1 MDNFSQYFKKSFNIN
16 TAFMGGNANN
26 SPDALVSFMNKNIIW
41 FVVAVI
47 VGISIF
53 FIVYLVK
60 ERHNKGG
67 PKKIKAD
74 YSIYRVDDELK
85 HEAINNN
92 EIECPKALNKY
103 SFVFFV
109 ELQEFYCDTGYWK
122 ALMIKGDELN
132 RSTVKCGSYRNEEEI
147 KLEKC
152 FENYDGKI
160 DQDLKQYIENNK
172 ESIDIKRDLSKRL
185 HLICKA
191 HKLDL
196 DKQEGTKQLCHAA
209 SKCRLFKSEDDFE
222 RMSEGQCVKFV
233 NEHKDYCDM
242 VYKLEDKVARDSNP
256 AFGNKKDS
264 YYDEYDN
271 ICSEDTLLDKY
282 PELLPRNLDSLK
294 EIKLISLAEKM
305 DVINGENKEDKT
317 LEGCYDFTYINKLI
331 ANDIAD
337 NKITEDFKIKLSE
350 KNILAECNRY
360 SLGKSNY
367 FGINNGNCYTIPL
380 SKEEDIDIN
389 SKKSNLKCINEN
401 TEINKTSK
409 GSRIPNQ
416 DNKIFISKALRP
428 EENILLTC
436 WEDIINTYPT
446 QNPGVWLHPYINDLR
461 IVVTT
466 VSNDPQSK
474 YDEYINEMI
483 HPFKNTN
490 LRNLRNYIISPLTND
505 EMKQITNHAF
515 YSPSVSS
522 NKCQKGMKTTNNIT
536 YYREYFDVKNI
547 PIKEKFNLAIVI
559 NERLVEVYING
570 DLHTSQVLF
579 GEPNYNSGPLHIS
592 PGLNEKEGN
601 LNLNGIITDFK
612 YYNKA
617 INFQNIRNI
626 IKEKSVIQSDDNVI
640 LQKEHT
646 HSVGIEHDHHM
657 DVIKDTDHKHGLSD
671 KNIDK
676 DYYLED

>member
-1 MDNFSQYFKKSFNIN
+1 MDNFSQYFKKSSNMN
-16 TAFMGGNANN
+16 NAFVGGNSNN
-26 SPDALVSFMNKNIIW
+26 NPNAIVSFMTKNIIW

-47 VGISIF
+47 VGMSIF
-53 FIVYLVK
+53 YIVYLVK
-60 ERHNKGG
+60 ERNNRGG

-85 HEAINNN
+85 HKPINNDK
-92 EIECPKALNKY
+92 IECPKALNKY

-132 RSTVKCGSYRNEEEI
+132 RSTVKCGSYRNEETI
-147 KLEKC
+147 DLENC
-152 FENYDGKI
+152 FDNYDGNI
-160 DQDLKQYIENNK
+160 DTDLKQYIKNNDP
-172 ESIDIKRDLSKRL
+172 INIKRDLSKRL

-196 DKQEGTKQLCHAA
+196 GKKKEGTKQLCHAA
-209 SKCRLFKSEDDFE
+209 SKCGLFTGGDDLE

-233 NEHKDYCDM
+233 NEHKDYCEK

-256 AFGNKKDS
+256 EFGNKKDS

-294 EIKLISLAEKM
+294 EIKLINLAEKM
-305 DVINGENKEDKT
+305 DVVNGENKEDKT
-317 LEGCYDFTYINKLI
+317 LEGCYN
-331 ANDIAD
+331 
-337 NKITEDFKIKLSE
+337 ITHILGLVQAPPSFNSSTDE
-350 KNILAECNRY
+350 NILAECNRY

-367 FGINNGNCYTIPL
+367 FGIKNGNCYTIPL
-380 SKEEDIDIN
+380 LSEENIN
-389 SKKSNLKCINEN
+389 TNLKKSNLECINGTN
-401 TEINKTSK
+401 K

-416 DNKIFISKALRP
+416 NDKIFISKALRP

-466 VSNDPQSK
+466 ISNDPQSK
-474 YDEYINEMI
+474 YDEYVNEMI
-483 HPFKNTN
+483 HPFKDTN
-490 LRNLRNYIISPLTND
+490 LRNLRNYIISPLTNE
-505 EMKQITNHAF
+505 EMEKLKRNIPNHAF

-522 NKCQKGMKTTNNIT
+522 NKCANGMKTNDNIT

-559 NERLVEVYING
+559 NERLVEIYING

-579 GEPNYNSGPLHIS
+579 GEPNYNSGPLHIN

-626 IKEKSVIQSDDNVI
+626 IKEKSVVQTDDNVI
-640 LQKEHT
+640 LPKEHSHT
-646 HSVGIEHDHHM
+646 VGVEHDHHM
-657 DVIKDTDHKHGLSD
+657 DVIKDTDHKHGLSE
-671 KNIDK
+671 KNIDT